1 MGKEWLQHIPSTSTK
16 VMSCRVVGCGRAV
29 DVLRFLGLFNL
40 SAVTLSAIT
49 LLLLTLKPKFLIRW
63 LLLSPSKSSGA
74 RGQQDEGD
82 KKDYRLASVRG
93 DSEVKWMAVVKALS
107 RVAFFTLGVANWVS
121 D

>member
-63 LLLSPSKSSGA
+63 LLLAPSKSSG
-74 RGQQDEGD
+74 GQQDEGD
-82 KKDYRLASVRG
+82 KKDDRLASVRG

-107 RVAFFTLGVANWVS
+107 RVAFLTLGVANWVS